1 MPNPENL
8 IGKGNRFTS
17 ENQPENAG
25 RKKNIWKHL
34 RDEYDLSAEDV
45 AAIIMKLSSM
55 NKEELKAF
63 TEDSKTSMLELAF
76 ASAYIQAVKKG
87 TLSELETM
95 LNRTIGKVKD
105 NVSITSDLPISI
117 IIKDAERTNLR
128 STSEVKTDVQQST

>member
-1 MPNPENL
+1 MGNPNITE
-8 IGKGNRFTS
+8 ISKATQFTS

-25 RKKNIWKHL
+25 RKKNVWKHL

-55 NKEELKAF
+55 NKEELKIF

-76 ASAYIQAVKKG
+76 ASAYIQSVKKG

-95 LNRTIGKVKD
+95 LNRAIGKVKD
-105 NVSITSDLPISI
+105 RVEVSG
-117 IIKDAERTNLR
+117 NLF
-128 STSEVKTDVQQST
+128 EALKNNLQGE